1 MPRNGKTNTNPT
13 GSSHGKQPVPKCLT
27 LLNVPQMRFMASQS
41 HLFSNVFYAPLL
53 SSFLRIEK
61 SLKLHKLCNE
71 VVQKYSYKMFFF
83 AAVRYFPV
91 WRSLSAATLDSSP
104 EPYCRNLLASKGFL
118 IILPPQNFPRNV

>member
-1 MPRNGKTNTNPT
+1 MARNGKTNTNPT
-13 GSSHGKQPVPKCLT
+13 GSSHGKQLVPKCLT
-27 LLNVPQMRFMASQS
+27 LLNIPQMRFMASQS

-71 VVQKYSYKMFFF
+71 IVQKYLYKMVFFTAASIVEKYVF

-91 WRSLSAATLDSSP
+91 WRLFKS
-104 EPYCRNLLASKGFL
+104 CSKVN
-118 IILPPQNFPRNV
+118 IQNDFAPVQYF